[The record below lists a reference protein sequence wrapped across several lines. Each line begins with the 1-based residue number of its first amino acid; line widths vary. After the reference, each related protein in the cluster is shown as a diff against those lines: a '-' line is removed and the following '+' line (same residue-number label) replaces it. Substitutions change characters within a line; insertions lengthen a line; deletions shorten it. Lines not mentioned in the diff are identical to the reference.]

1 MLNMHCVKYR
11 RSIVRSKIF
20 WNILFFLKII
30 IEYSERMCVC
40 VKKWQSKHTCTVL
53 MNWKLWIVS
62 VFAVDGILVLK
73 LLCLRSKAIVVY
85 WWTQQLNT
93 IWFELSKHIMNE
105 FDSVEWHCERTP
117 FGYGRWI
124 GFQLCLCYNISPI
137 ERLHSF
143 RYIAIA
149 FTIIIKM
156 NVYLKE

>member
-1 MLNMHCVKYR
+1 MHCVKYR

-40 VKKWQSKHTCTVL
+40 VKKWQSKHTCTAL

-105 FDSVEWHCERTP
+105 FDSVEWHCEQTHHLAMADELA
-117 FGYGRWI
+117 FNCAYVI
-124 GFQLCLCYNISPI
+124 ISALLRGCILSDTLPLPSQSLSKWMSI
-137 ERLHSF
+137 
-143 RYIAIA
+143 
-149 FTIIIKM
+149 
-156 NVYLKE
+156 